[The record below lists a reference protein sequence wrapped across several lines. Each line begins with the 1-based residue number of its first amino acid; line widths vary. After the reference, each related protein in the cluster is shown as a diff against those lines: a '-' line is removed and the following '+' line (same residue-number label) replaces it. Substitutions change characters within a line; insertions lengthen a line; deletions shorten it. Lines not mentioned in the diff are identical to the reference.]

1 MKRLLGI
8 MVLCCLALTVVAQEE
23 TREVDSLLSI
33 FPSQEG
39 REKVETMMQLS
50 RAFFEFSFDD
60 CIDWG
65 EKAIEEARSLGFA
78 DMEAAASSSLGEFYG
93 DHADNDLAQDYLK
106 KAYLI
111 HLSVGKGEEALH
123 DLWLQ
128 AYYEQVIGNSDTA
141 YNVYEKVVEIAEKNH
156 DSLLLSKALGNMAI
170 IQYQLQHFNLAETI
184 FLKSRDIYVLLK
196 DTLMVEQLDANL
208 ACLYMES
215 GKTSKAKQLFL
226 DVIPKLEAACDYGS
240 LVMVYKNFGQLYV
253 KDFHDFDSASYYYE
267 KAYSIIEFLDANGV
281 DVPYYYRVDLLV
293 EMGNASYNND
303 NYEEA
308 ERWFVR
314 AYELAESFSYTAG
327 RVMACVGLGGTYS
340 YLSKPPQSLHYL
352 NMINELESKSSVSIA
367 YTTIKVPLILNY
379 ARLGRFNEV
388 GEELNEFKNQY
399 DGLLGENNDLYNQL
413 MILQNDMDG
422 LLAQHDSQNTQIQT
436 LQTERN
442 HYRLAFF
449 GLLAIVLFIVVLLMA
464 YKIVRK
470 NRAKSVKP

>member
-8 MVLCCLALTVVAQEE
+8 LFFCCSVLPVAAQEE
-23 TREVDSLLSI
+23 TRVIDSLEGVISK
-33 FPSQEG
+33 QEG
-39 REKVETMMQLS
+39 PEKVETMMELS
-50 RAFFEFSFDD
+50 RAFYDFSFDD
-60 CIDWG
+60 CISWG
-65 EKAIEEARSLGFA
+65 ERAIKEAHSLGLDVLEA
-78 DMEAAASSSLGEFYG
+78 DAISTLGEFYG

-111 HLSVGKGEEALH
+111 HLSVGKEEEAFH

-128 AYYEQVIGNSDTA
+128 AYYEQVIGDVDTA
-141 YNVYEKVVEIAEKNH
+141 YSVYEKVVEIAEKNH

-170 IQYQLQHFNLAETI
+170 IQYQLQHFNIAETF
-184 FLKSRDIYVLLK
+184 FLKSRDIYILLK
-196 DTLMVEQLDANL
+196 DTLMVEKLDANL
-208 ACLYMES
+208 ACLYMEN

-226 DVIPKLEAACDYGS
+226 NVIPELEAACDYGS

-253 KDFHDFDSASYYYE
+253 KDFRDFDSASYYYQ
-267 KAYSIIEFLDANGV
+267 KAYSVIEFLDANGV
-281 DVPYYYRVDLLV
+281 NVPSNYRVDLLV

-314 AYELAESFSYTAG
+314 AYELAESSSYAAG
-327 RVMACVGLGGTYS
+327 QVMACVGLGVVYS
-340 YLSKPPQSLHYL
+340 YLSKPAQSLHYL
-352 NMINELESKSSVSIA
+352 NMINELESKSGVSIA
-367 YTTIKVPLILNY
+367 YSTIKVPLILNY

-388 GEELNEFKNQY
+388 GEELNEFKDQY
-399 DGLLGENNDLYNQL
+399 DVLLGENNDLYNQL
-413 MILQNDMDG
+413 RMLQNDMDG
-422 LLAQHDSQNTQIQT
+422 LLTQHDSQNNQIQT
-436 LQTERN
+436 LQTECN

-449 GLLAIVLFIVVLLMA
+449 GLLAIVLFVMVLLIA